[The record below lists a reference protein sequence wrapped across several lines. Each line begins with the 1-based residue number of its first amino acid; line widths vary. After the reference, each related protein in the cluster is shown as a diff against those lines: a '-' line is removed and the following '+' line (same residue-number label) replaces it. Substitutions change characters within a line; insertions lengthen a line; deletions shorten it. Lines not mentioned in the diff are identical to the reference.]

1 MTIYGIIPLVNYML
15 ELLKEKE
22 NIWDFL
28 AKDGKPIVVYGMGN
42 ASEKIIENIRRFGG
56 EVSEVFASDEFVR
69 GHSFLGY
76 KVLKYSE
83 VCKKHKDFNVV
94 VGFATHLDNVL
105 ENIKK
110 ISLEHPT
117 FAPDIP
123 VAGDG
128 LFTVEYV
135 KENEDKFDRVYNL
148 LADDESKKV
157 YLDILN
163 FKISAK
169 VEYLFNSFAEKELIY
184 RDILKLSNDETIVD
198 LGAYDGDTIRE
209 FTNFTKGKY
218 RRIYALEPDEKNYKK
233 LIKSTENMENVIPYN
248 MGAWNRQD
256 ILIFD
261 KKAGRN
267 SRLSSKGVPVKV
279 SDIDT
284 LIDDEITMIKM
295 DIEGSELKAIEG
307 CENTIKKYRP
317 KLYIC
322 AYHRNEDLF
331 ALPLKILSIYD
342 DYKIYFRHSKY
353 IPAWECNFY
362 IVKSS

>member
-1 MTIYGIIPLVNYML
+1 ML

-22 NIWDFL
+22 NVWDFL
-28 AKDGKPIVVYGMGN
+28 ARDGKPIAVYGMGN

-56 EVSEVFASDEFVR
+56 EVNEVFASDEFVR

-83 VCKKHKDFNVV
+83 VCEKYDDFNVV
-94 VGFATHLDNVL
+94 IGFATHLDPVL

-110 ISLEHPT
+110 ISLEHKV

-135 KENEDKFDRVYNL
+135 KENEDKFDIVYNL
-148 LADDESKKV
+148 LADEESKRV

-163 FKISAK
+163 FKISGK
-169 VEYLFNSFAEKELIY
+169 VEYLFNSFTEKEPIY
-184 RDILKLSNDETIVD
+184 RDILKLCDNEIIVD

-209 FTNFTKGKY
+209 FTDFTKGKY
-218 RRIYALEPDEKNYKK
+218 KHIYALEPDEKNFKK
-233 LIKSTENMENVIPYN
+233 LLKNTENMENVTIYN
-248 MGAWNRQD
+248 MGAWNKQD
-256 ILIFD
+256 TLIFD

-267 SRLSSKGVPVKV
+267 SRLSSKGVPVNV
-279 SDIDT
+279 SDVDS
-284 LIDDEITMIKM
+284 LVNDHVTMIKM

-307 CENTIKKYRP
+307 CKNTIKIHRP

-331 ALPLKILSIYD
+331 ALPMKILSICD

-362 IVKSS
+362 LI